1 MKMLHDYESLKKPI
15 WWIASL
21 KLLAVTFVLYSA
33 FLLVPTIVEGVQL
46 ERQQLSEDFKVRVIA
61 NSSSQ
66 HDQLIK
72 QQVVENLQ
80 EYVAS
85 LDAFTP
91 DIHSVEMIFQEIQNN
106 YPQLTLR
113 YEFGD
118 NLIPPK
124 WQFNTFYPQDHY
136 YSLNIV
142 IGQGRGEN
150 WFCAVFPTLCNP
162 KAQEKIERPP
172 SYLAQWWNKKKSK
185 NNPQNSENYPQ
196 AAVNY

>member
-1 MKMLHDYESLKKPI
+1 MLHDYEISTKPI

-33 FLLVPTIVEGVQL
+33 FLIVPTVVEDVQA
-46 ERQQLSEDFKVRVIA
+46 ERQQLNADLKVRVIA

-66 HDQLIK
+66 QDQLIK

-80 EYVAS
+80 AHMAS
-85 LDAFTP
+85 LDSVTP
-91 DIHSVEMIFQEIQNN
+91 DIHSIDSIFLEIQKN

-124 WQFNTFYPQDHY
+124 WQFNTFYPQNY
-136 YSLNIV
+136 YHSLTIV

-150 WFCAVFPTLCNP
+150 WFCAVFPTLCSP
-162 KAQEKIERPP
+162 KEQTEIKRPP
-172 SYLAQWWNKKKSK
+172 SYLSEWWQKKKTK
-185 NNPQNSENYPQ
+185 NNPQLSENYPQ
-196 AAVNY
+196 TIVNTL

>member
-1 MKMLHDYESLKKPI
+1 MLHDYEISTKSI

-33 FLLVPTIVEGVQL
+33 FLIVPTVVEDVQA
-46 ERQQLSEDFKVRVIA
+46 ERQQLNADLKVRVIA

-66 HDQLIK
+66 QDQLIK

-80 EYVAS
+80 AHMAS
-85 LDAFTP
+85 LDTVTP
-91 DIHSVEMIFQEIQNN
+91 DIHSIESVFREIQKD
-106 YPQLTLR
+106 YPQLTLH

-124 WQFNTFYPQDHY
+124 WQFNTFYPQNVYH
-136 YSLNIV
+136 SLTIV

-150 WFCAVFPTLCNP
+150 WFCAVFPTLCSP
-162 KAQEKIERPP
+162 KEQTEIKRPP
-172 SYLAQWWNKKKSK
+172 SYLSEWWQKKKMK
-185 NNPQNSENYPQ
+185 NNPQLSENYPQ
-196 AAVNY
+196 TIVNTL